1 MSEEE
6 VKVLKDLL
14 DQMKEVGLFIG
25 KYDAKQGND
34 KFMYGIQMVMEYL
47 AYNVSYEYGEE
58 FSDMFIKNMIE
69 SENKVKHKN
78 KFKKLFKKK
87 EVL

>member
-6 VKVLKDLL
+6 VKVLKDIL
-14 DQMKEVGLFIG
+14 DHMKEVGLFIG
-25 KYDAKQGND
+25 KYNAIQGKSD
-34 KFMYGIQMVMEYL
+34 FMYGIQIVMEYL
-47 AYNVSYEYGEE
+47 AYNVSDEYGEE

-78 KFKKLFKKK
+78 IFEKLFKKK
-87 EVL
+87 EV